1 MRDITEESLTEQ
13 LSRERLL
20 DMESRLAR
28 VRRQAFAVL
37 AMALIAAGP

>member
-1 MRDITEESLTEQ
+1 MRDLTDESLTEQ

-20 DMESRLAR
+20 DMEARLGP

-37 AMALIAAGP
+37 AWR